1 MASDRNTSASPSDPA
16 RDAFRKVQRLR
27 PLRVLLAIRD
37 RRYMRLTCFLLARR
51 GYEVVQDGG
60 PNIADTAARWRA
72 DVVLFEP
79 DSSRGATA
87 RTLAA
92 LAALPAP
99 PAVLTV
105 VGDSSRDGLPGVVT
119 VRKWTPL
126 EDLARE
132 IDAASLRR
140 GQPLAPNAFR
150 I

>member
-1 MASDRNTSASPSDPA
+1 
-16 RDAFRKVQRLR
+16 
-27 PLRVLLAIRD
+27 
-37 RRYMRLTCFLLARR
+37 MRLTCFLLARR

-60 PNIADTAARWRA
+60 PNIAEAAARWRA

-79 DSSRGATA
+79 DASRGATA

-92 LAALPAP
+92 LAALATP
-99 PAVLTV
+99 PAVIAV
-105 VGDSSRDGLPGVVT
+105 VGDSAQHRLQGVVA
-119 VRKWTPL
+119 VPKWGPL

-140 GQPLAPNAFR
+140 GKPTAPNAFP